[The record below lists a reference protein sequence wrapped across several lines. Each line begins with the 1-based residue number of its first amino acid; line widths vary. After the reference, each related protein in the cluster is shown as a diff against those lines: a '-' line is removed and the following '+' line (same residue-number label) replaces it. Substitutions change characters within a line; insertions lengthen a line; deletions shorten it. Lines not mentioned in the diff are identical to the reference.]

1 MTWQKWLLVAFFV
14 FQASAK
20 IANTGKARPIL
31 EPSIAGWLVPVYGL
45 LIWAV
50 YGLLIWAVISA

>member
-50 YGLLIWAVISA
+50 ISA